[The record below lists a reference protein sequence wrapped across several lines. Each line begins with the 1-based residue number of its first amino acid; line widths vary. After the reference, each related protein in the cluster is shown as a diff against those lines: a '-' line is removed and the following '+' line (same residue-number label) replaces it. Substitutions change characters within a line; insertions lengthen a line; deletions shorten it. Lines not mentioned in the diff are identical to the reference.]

1 VLAGL
6 KAFLAPEQRAA
17 PTRSLADPWTALLL
31 GGAGPSAAGV
41 HVTPE
46 TAMRC
51 APVAATVRV
60 LAETVSQLPVHLF
73 RRLADGGRERADGHP
88 VETVLADAANP
99 WTPASEFRLLMQTH
113 LSIASAAKRSAS
125 RRSAC
130 AWRSAASWTS
140 AASPSPPRW
149 ARRSA
154 CRCWRRR
161 SC

>member
-1 VLAGL
+1 MLAGL
-6 KAFLAPEQRAA
+6 KALLSPERRAA
-17 PTRSLADPWTALLL
+17 P
-31 GGAGPSAAGV
+31 AG
-41 HVTPE
+41 
-46 TAMRC
+46 
-51 APVAATVRV
+51 ATVRV
-60 LAETVSQLPVHLF
+60 LAETVAQLPVHLF

-161 SC
+161 S